1 MLELIARGRNR
12 QYVAEKLVTSEG
24 TAKTHIKRIYAK
36 LGIHSREELLDLVQG
51 RS

>member
-12 QYVAEKLVTSEG
+12 QYLAEKLVISEG